1 MPKCR
6 ERSAVLPR
14 SARVLPRATTCIATF
29 ALACVLP
36 VTVLDAQTATVRG
49 TVRHAA
55 GFPMEGAQVSIAG
68 TATMVTSNERGEF
81 TLTLPSASPD
91 APLVLRVR
99 RIGFRPDSLVLPP
112 GGPRSGDLTFTLQRV
127 AVDLAP
133 VTVVGRRDI
142 SGAMAGFYKRR
153 ASSSGRFF
161 TREEIERRNAARM
174 SDLLRM
180 VPSLR
185 VIPRGMQNSVRIR
198 GSRCAPLIW
207 LDGVPLSAMEF
218 DLDSMDPSTYE
229 GIEVYSGPASV
240 PVEFQQNKQA
250 SSSCGTIV
258 LWSRR
263 GSVRAAKLNKRDDAA
278 AQKVAE
284 MVERSVVFLE
294 HQVDVAARLD
304 SSLIVR
310 PIYPDAMF
318 DGGTPGQVLVEFVVG
333 STGEAVLETFNI
345 IIASDRAF
353 VEPVRR
359 AVKDQRFFPATK
371 GGKPVQQVMQVPFKF
386 VPDSTA
392 RRKR

>member
-1 MPKCR
+1 MPDCTLDR
-6 ERSAVLPR
+6 RGRSLTIPRCTALLP
-14 SARVLPRATTCIATF
+14 AILCAAIPI
-29 ALACVLP
+29 LGLG
-36 VTVLDAQTATVRG
+36 AQGAPVRG
-49 TVRHAA
+49 VVRNAA
-55 GFPMEGAQVSIAG
+55 GQPVEGAQVS
-68 TATMVTSNERGEF
+68 ATGANAAAASNERGEF
-81 TLTLPSASPD
+81 TL
-91 APLVLRVR
+91 LVGADGPAVVRVR
-99 RIGFRPDSLVLPP
+99 RLGFRPDSATVVLGNGRPAEL
-112 GGPRSGDLTFTLQRV
+112 RFTLQRI

-133 VTVVGRRDI
+133 VTVVGRREL
-142 SGAMAGFYKRR
+142 SGPMAGFYKRR
-153 ASSSGRFF
+153 TSSSGRFF
-161 TREEIERRNAARM
+161 TREEIERRNASRM

-240 PVEFQQNKQA
+240 PVEFQGNKQA

-258 LWSRR
+258 LWSKR
-263 GSVRAAKLNKRDDAA
+263 GSLRNAKITSRDNAA
-278 AQKVAE
+278 AEKVAA
-284 MVERSVVFLE
+284 MVERSAVFLE
-294 HQVDVAARLD
+294 DQVDVKARLD
-304 SSLIVR
+304 SALIVR

-318 DGGTPGQVLVEFVVG
+318 DGGVPGQVLAEFVVG
-333 STGEAVLETFNI
+333 ATGEVVLETFNV

-359 AVKDQRFFPATK
+359 AVKDQRFSPAMRR
-371 GGKPVQQVMQVPFKF
+371 GVAVQQVMQLPFTF